1 MIIYYFLDVY
11 GDYFIKL
18 FEWFLLSYFDGGC
31 FIKVEI
37 INSCYRHLRYI
48 INYIG
53 NHYEYSIYISKGSF
67 G

>member
-1 MIIYYFLDVY
+1 MIIYYFLDVC

-18 FEWFLLSYFDGGC
+18 FEWFLLSYLNGGC

-37 INSCYRHLRYI
+37 INACYRHLRYI

-53 NHYEYSIYISKGSF
+53 YHYEYSIYISKGSF
-67 G
+67 S